1 MAIKPLRL
9 SILIVA
15 IFFSASATTTA
26 MDEAPFASLPPPPP
40 QEPIGDSLSPTSLF
54 EPVLSHLGFH
64 DLAMAVPS
72 LTDSPS
78 FAAWNG
84 PSTLFAPS
92 DSSIESC
99 ATCSIPRILSE
110 HIVPGLFSFSY
121 LQKLAF
127 GTKVET
133 MSSGRCLTVTSGT
146 HRATNT
152 TRIFVNGVEISRPDM
167 FNNGIVVVHG
177 LEGFVAPLS
186 PFSCSVEKMTPLAFP
201 LQPPVSSS
209 PSPLM
214 RLMLRDAVLRLRTSG
229 FGILALA
236 IKIKYPEL
244 VNLQN
249 ATIFTVDDLSIFS
262 GAVSYVSNVRFH
274 IVPNQ
279 YLAMADLQRLPA
291 GTVLPSLERGQYLA
305 VTTAGGPATL
315 RINYVRMKS
324 PDAMKNQ
331 KVVVHSLFL
340 PFPHLHPA
348 SLDGL
353 INGQNHIEENVATA
367 NQSMT
372 DSCAVLEEHEG
383 CDVIPPRS
391 FHGL

>member
-1 MAIKPLRL
+1 
-9 SILIVA
+9 
-15 IFFSASATTTA
+15 
-26 MDEAPFASLPPPPP
+26 MDEDLFASP
-40 QEPIGDSLSPTSLF
+40 QSQARRPELIRDDSLSPTSLL
-54 EPVLSHLGFH
+54 EPILSHLGFH

-78 FAAWNG
+78 FTTWNG

-92 DSSIESC
+92 DSSLKSC
-99 ATCSIPRILSE
+99 ASCSVPRILSE
-110 HIVPGLFSFSY
+110 HIVPGLFSFGY
-121 LQKLAF
+121 IQKLAF

-133 MSSGRCLTVTSGT
+133 MSPGHCLTVTSAT
-146 HRATNT
+146 HRVTNT
-152 TRIFVNGVEISRPDM
+152 TRIFIDGVEISRPDM

-177 LEGFVAPLS
+177 LEGFIAPLS
-186 PFSCSVEKMTPLAFP
+186 PFSCSIEKMTSLAFP
-201 LQPPVSSS
+201 FSLPPPVSSSFS

-249 ATIFTVDDLSIFS
+249 ATIFTVDDFSIFT
-262 GAVSYVSNVRFH
+262 GGISYVNNVRFH
-274 IVPNQ
+274 IVPNR
-279 YLAMADLQRLPA
+279 YLAMADLERLPA
-291 GTVLPSLERGQYLA
+291 GTVMPSLEAGQYLA
-305 VTTAGGPATL
+305 VTTAGGPATM

-324 PDAMKNQ
+324 PDVMRNQ

-353 INGQNHIEENVATA
+353 INGQDHVEENVAAA
-367 NQSMT
+367 NQGMK
-372 DSCAVLEEHEG
+372 DSCAALEENGDCE
-383 CDVIPPRS
+383 VIPP
-391 FHGL
+391 

>member
-1 MAIKPLRL
+1 
-9 SILIVA
+9 
-15 IFFSASATTTA
+15 
-26 MDEAPFASLPPPPP
+26 
-40 QEPIGDSLSPTSLF
+40 
-54 EPVLSHLGFH
+54 
-64 DLAMAVPS
+64 MAVPS

-78 FAAWNG
+78 FTTWNG

-92 DSSIESC
+92 DSSVRSC
-99 ATCSIPRILSE
+99 VSCSIPRILSE

-133 MSSGRCLTVTSGT
+133 MSPGHCLTVTSGT
-146 HRATNT
+146 HRDTNT
-152 TRIFVNGVEISRPDM
+152 TRIFIDGVEISRPDM

-177 LEGFVAPLS
+177 LEGFIAPLS
-186 PFSCSVEKMTPLAFP
+186 PFSCSIEKMTSLAFP
-201 LQPPVSSS
+201 LHPPPVSSS

-236 IKIKYPEL
+236 IRIKYPEL

-249 ATIFTVDDLSIFS
+249 ATIFTVDDFSIFT
-262 GAVSYVSNVRFH
+262 GAASYVSNVRFH
-274 IVPNQ
+274 IVPNR
-279 YLAMADLQRLPA
+279 YLAMADLERLPV
-291 GTVLPSLERGQYLA
+291 GTVLPSLERGQYLV
-305 VTTAGGPATL
+305 VTTAGRPATL

-353 INGQNHIEENVATA
+353 MNGRNHLEENVATTDE
-367 NQSMT
+367 SMK
-372 DSCAVLEEHEG
+372 DSCAALEENGSCE
-383 CDVIPPRS
+383 VIIPPWN

>member
-1 MAIKPLRL
+1 MAIESLQL
-9 SILIVA
+9 SILIAA
-15 IFFSASATTTA
+15 IFFSATTTS
-26 MDEAPFASLPPPPP
+26 MDEDLFASP
-40 QEPIGDSLSPTSLF
+40 QSQARRPELIRDDSLSPTSLL
-54 EPVLSHLGFH
+54 EPILSHLGFH

-78 FAAWNG
+78 FTTWNG

-92 DSSIESC
+92 DSSLKSC
-99 ATCSIPRILSE
+99 ASCSVPRILSE
-110 HIVPGLFSFSY
+110 HIVPGLFSFGY

-133 MSSGRCLTVTSGT
+133 MSPGHCLTVTSAT
-146 HRATNT
+146 HRVTNT
-152 TRIFVNGVEISRPDM
+152 TRIFIDGVEISRPDM

-177 LEGFVAPLS
+177 LEGFIAPLS
-186 PFSCSVEKMTPLAFP
+186 PFSCSIEKMTSLAFP
-201 LQPPVSSS
+201 FSLPPPVSSSFS

-249 ATIFTVDDLSIFS
+249 ATIFTVDDFSIFT
-262 GAVSYVSNVRFH
+262 GAISYVNNVRFH
-274 IVPNQ
+274 IVPNR
-279 YLAMADLQRLPA
+279 YLAMADLERLPA
-291 GTVLPSLERGQYLA
+291 GTVLPSLEAGQYLA
-305 VTTAGGPATL
+305 VTTAGGPATM

-324 PDAMKNQ
+324 PDVMRNQ

-353 INGQNHIEENVATA
+353 INGQDHVEENVAAA
-367 NQSMT
+367 NQGMK
-372 DSCAVLEEHEG
+372 DSCAALEENGG
-383 CDVIPPRS
+383 CEVIPP
-391 FHGL
+391 